1 MVNSVAN
8 TFMAEIRDVEVQVDR
23 LRFRNNIKR
32 IGSVLAY
39 EMSKSLDYEEKTVTT
54 PLSNLVQNV
63 IVEQPVLI
71 SIMRAG
77 MPFFDGVLDF
87 FDHADCGFIGAFRTN
102 DFSTSKK
109 IRVDY
114 IAVGNIANKIVVIA
128 DPMLAT
134 GKSIVDSIESLRAYG
149 EPKKILILSVIATPD
164 GIKFVEDNVDL
175 PIALWCAAVD
185 EKLDKKSYIVP
196 GLGDAG
202 DLSFGQ
208 KI

>member
-1 MVNSVAN
+1 
-8 TFMAEIRDVEVQVDR
+8 MAEIRDVDIQGDR
-23 LRFRNNIKR
+23 LRFRSNIKR
-32 IGSVLAY
+32 LGSVLAY

-54 PLSNLVQNV
+54 PLAKLEQNV
-63 IVEQPVLI
+63 IAEQPVLI

-87 FDHADCGFIGAFRTN
+87 FDHADCGFIGAFRTK

-109 IRVDY
+109 IEVDY
-114 IAVGNIANKIVVIA
+114 VAVGNLDNKVVVIA

-149 EPKKILILSVIATPD
+149 QPKKILILSVIATAD
-164 GIKFVEDNVDL
+164 GIKFLEKNVDL
-175 PIALWCAAVD
+175 PIELWCAAID
-185 EKLDKKSYIVP
+185 EKLDEKSYIIP

-202 DLSFGQ
+202 DLSYGL
-208 KI
+208 KN